1 MVFTV
6 DSGNGGRGGIRTPG
20 AAFGHT
26 LDFESSAF
34 DRTQPPFRACTLAH
48 RVCLHKSESPGFS
61 QYIVKNSGWVALD
74 AAPLLRLTGRVI
86 DDAKQLADF
95 LGSLRQAEW
104 LAIDT
109 EADSLHSHPEKLC
122 LLQVAIPGRAELVDP
137 LCGMDLDAL
146 WETFADRELMM
157 HGADYDLR
165 LLQSGHEF
173 VPARIFDTMLA
184 GRLLG
189 RERFGLADL
198 VQHYLGIT
206 LEKGSQKANWAKR
219 PLTSQMAE
227 YARSDVLHLHDL
239 VTCLREELQEK
250 GRGEWHAQECAQL
263 IKDNTYLPAPD
274 PDRIWRV
281 KGSNRLLPAALAI
294 LRELWHWREQ
304 EARRRCRPPFFVLSH
319 DLILSLADK
328 AANGDDYVRLLPRRI
343 PERRRQAIREVIERG
358 ISMSSADHPQPI
370 KPPRRRNMSAQ
381 QKNQFEELQ
390 ERRNKHAEELGI
402 DPTIIASRA
411 TLMGL
416 AQETEESLA
425 DLQGWQRELLAV

>member
-1 MVFTV
+1 M
-6 DSGNGGRGGIRTPG
+6 
-20 AAFGHT
+20 
-26 LDFESSAF
+26 
-34 DRTQPPFRACTLAH
+34 
-48 RVCLHKSESPGFS
+48 
-61 QYIVKNSGWVALD
+61 KNSVWVALD
-74 AAPLLRLTGRVI
+74 VAPLLRLTGLVI
-86 DDAKQLADF
+86 DNAKQLTDF
-95 LGSLRQAEW
+95 LESLRQAEW

-109 EADSLHSHPEKLC
+109 EADSLHSYPEKLC
-122 LLQVAIPGRAELVDP
+122 LLQVAISGRVELVDP
-137 LCGMDLDAL
+137 LCGMDLGAL
-146 WETFADRELMM
+146 WKALTDRELMM

-165 LLQSGHEF
+165 LLQFGHDF

-189 RERFGLADL
+189 REKFGLADL

-206 LEKGSQKANWAKR
+206 LEKGSQKANWGRR

-227 YARSDVLHLHDL
+227 YAQNDVLYLYDL

-263 IKDNTYLPAPD
+263 INENTNLPAPD

-281 KGSNRLLPAALAI
+281 KGSNRLLPAELAI

-319 DLILSLADK
+319 DLILNLADK
-328 AANGDDYVRLLPRRI
+328 AANGVDYAKLLPRRI

-370 KPPRRRNMSAQ
+370 KPPRRRNMTVH

-390 ERRNKHAEELGI
+390 KRRDKHAEELGI

-416 AQETEESLA
+416 AQETEERTA
-425 DLQGWQRELLAV
+425 GLQDWQRELLSV

>member
-1 MVFTV
+1 L
-6 DSGNGGRGGIRTPG
+6 RRQIRITG
-20 AAFGHT
+20 LFAI
-26 LDFESSAF
+26 
-34 DRTQPPFRACTLAH
+34 H
-48 RVCLHKSESPGFS
+48 REKLW
-61 QYIVKNSGWVALD
+61 WVALD
-74 AAPLLRLTGRVI
+74 VAPLLRLTGRVI

-95 LGSLRQAEW
+95 LGALRQAKW

-109 EADSLHSHPEKLC
+109 EADSLHSYPEKLC
-122 LLQVAIPGRAELVDP
+122 LLQVAIPGQVELVDP
-137 LCGMDLDAL
+137 LCGMDLDVL
-146 WETFADRELMM
+146 WETLADRELMM

-165 LLQSGHEF
+165 LLQSGHDF
-173 VPARIFDTMLA
+173 VPTRIFDTMLA

-206 LEKGSQKANWAKR
+206 LEKGSQKANWARR

-227 YARSDVLHLHDL
+227 YARNDVLHLHDL
-239 VTCLREELQEK
+239 VTCLREELQKK
-250 GRGEWHAQECAQL
+250 GRDEWHAQECAQL
-263 IKDNTYLPAPD
+263 IKENTNLPAPN

-358 ISMSSADHPQPI
+358 VSMSPADHPQPI

-416 AQETEESLA
+416 AQETEESSA
-425 DLQGWQRELLAV
+425 DLQGWQRELLAI

>member
-1 MVFTV
+1 M
-6 DSGNGGRGGIRTPG
+6 
-20 AAFGHT
+20 
-26 LDFESSAF
+26 
-34 DRTQPPFRACTLAH
+34 
-48 RVCLHKSESPGFS
+48 
-61 QYIVKNSGWVALD
+61 
-74 AAPLLRLTGRVI
+74 I

-95 LGSLRQAEW
+95 LEPLRQAEW

-109 EADSLHSHPEKLC
+109 EADSLHSYPEKLC
-122 LLQVAIPGRAELVDP
+122 LLQVAIPGRVELVDP

-146 WETFADRELMM
+146 WGVMAERELMM

-165 LLQSGHEF
+165 LLQSGHDF

-189 RERFGLADL
+189 RDRFGLADL
-198 VQHYLGIT
+198 VQHYLGVT

-219 PLTSQMAE
+219 PLTLQMAE
-227 YARSDVLHLHDL
+227 YARNDVLYLHDL
-239 VTCLREELQEK
+239 VMCLREELQEK
-250 GRGEWHAQECAQL
+250 GRGEWHTQECAQL
-263 IKDNTYLPAPD
+263 IKDNTNLPPPD
-274 PDRIWRV
+274 PDRVWRI
-281 KGSNRLLPAALAI
+281 KRSNRLLPAALAV

-328 AANGDDYVRLLPRRI
+328 ASSGDDYDRLLPRRI
-343 PERRRQAIREVIERG
+343 PDRRRQAIRKVIDRG
-358 ISMSSADHPQPI
+358 VSMPPVDHPQPI

-390 ERRNKHAEELGI
+390 KRRDNHAGELGI

-425 DLQGWQRELLAV
+425 GLQGWQRELLAV

>member
-1 MVFTV
+1 L
-6 DSGNGGRGGIRTPG
+6 RRQIRITELF
-20 AAFGHT
+20 AI
-26 LDFESSAF
+26 
-34 DRTQPPFRACTLAH
+34 H
-48 RVCLHKSESPGFS
+48 REKLW
-61 QYIVKNSGWVALD
+61 WVALD
-74 AAPLLRLTGRVI
+74 VAPLLRLTGRVI

-95 LGSLRQAEW
+95 LGALRQAKW

-109 EADSLHSHPEKLC
+109 EADSLHSYPEKLC
-122 LLQVAIPGRAELVDP
+122 LLQVAIPGQVELVDP

-146 WETFADRELMM
+146 WEALADRELMM

-165 LLQSGHEF
+165 LLQSGHDF
-173 VPARIFDTMLA
+173 VPTRIFDTMLA

-227 YARSDVLHLHDL
+227 YARNDVLHLHDL
-239 VTCLREELQEK
+239 VTCLREELQKK
-250 GRGEWHAQECAQL
+250 GRDEWHAQECAQL
-263 IKDNTYLPAPD
+263 IKENTNLPAPD

-358 ISMSSADHPQPI
+358 VSMSPVDHPQPI

-416 AQETEESLA
+416 AQETEESSA
-425 DLQGWQRELLAV
+425 DLQGWQRELLAI

>member
-146 WETFADRELMM
+146 
-157 HGADYDLR
+157 
-165 LLQSGHEF
+165 S
-173 VPARIFDTMLA
+173 
-184 GRLLG
+184 
-189 RERFGLADL
+189 RERP
-198 VQHYLGIT
+198 
-206 LEKGSQKANWAKR
+206 ANVR
-219 PLTSQMAE
+219 PM
-227 YARSDVLHLHDL
+227 
-239 VTCLREELQEK
+239 
-250 GRGEWHAQECAQL
+250 
-263 IKDNTYLPAPD
+263 
-274 PDRIWRV
+274 
-281 KGSNRLLPAALAI
+281 
-294 LRELWHWREQ
+294 
-304 EARRRCRPPFFVLSH
+304 
-319 DLILSLADK
+319 
-328 AANGDDYVRLLPRRI
+328 
-343 PERRRQAIREVIERG
+343 
-358 ISMSSADHPQPI
+358 
-370 KPPRRRNMSAQ
+370 
-381 QKNQFEELQ
+381 
-390 ERRNKHAEELGI
+390 
-402 DPTIIASRA
+402 
-411 TLMGL
+411 
-416 AQETEESLA
+416 
-425 DLQGWQRELLAV
+425 